1 MGDVFNSK
9 GLDKIAK
16 AHRKST
22 AGRKAEKRKVRR
34 RPLCARLSPARRRC
48 CARRQASNALALQT
62 EPARGWARRPRRG
75 GVPLTALVP

>member
-34 RPLCARLSPARRRC
+34 LARACVRAAGAWRAPLA
-48 CARRQASNALALQT
+48 ASRAGALQT
-62 EPARGWARRPRRG
+62 EPTRGWARRPRRG